1 MTRGT
6 GACLRA
12 AAVGVAVGLCAMFA
26 AATYSMSA
34 VTDPD
39 RGWPSMRAGGVL
51 SLGVAAGVVAS
62 VYVLWRSQARGRR

>member
-1 MTRGT
+1 
-6 GACLRA
+6 
-12 AAVGVAVGLCAMFA
+12 MFA
-26 AATYSMSA
+26 AVTYSMSA

-39 RGWPSMRAGGVL
+39 RGWPSMRAGGLL